1 MMMQMSKNAQI
12 PPFFGKNDWI
22 VDPKK
27 IVYRPVHI
35 TLETIPEVE
44 EEDVKEV
51 IKVEQKSGEKHVH
64 FASYA
69 EVHMRCPIVDTRIR
83 YPSKMIE
90 ELKQE
95 NALLNDDLLIA
106 EKKIEQLELKLRRT
120 KQELSHARTINDT
133 LPLWILVLMLV
144 GLVISYKY
152 AKLNL

>member
-1 MMMQMSKNAQI
+1 MESLKSI
-12 PPFFGKNDWI
+12 DFPPFYGKNDWI
-22 VDPKK
+22 IDPKK
-27 IVYRPVHI
+27 IISRPVHI
-35 TLETIPEVE
+35 TLETIPEEE

-51 IKVEQKSGEKHVH
+51 IKVEQKSREKRVR

-69 EVHMRCPIVDTRIR
+69 DVHMRCPIVDTRIR

-95 NALLNDDLLIA
+95 NALLNDELLIA
-106 EKKIEQLELKLRRT
+106 EKKIEQLELKLKKT
-120 KQELSHARTINDT
+120 KQELYYARTINDT
-133 LPLWILVLMLV
+133 LPLWILVLLLV